1 MACEQRMLNGG
12 TAVDSVGLVHT
23 RYTLSPDVCWVG
35 AHKIHTLSRRVLG
48 LVVQSSIQWRVI
60 IIIIILTINRAS
72 HSDASH
78 ASIYVVIF
86 DLSLSVVG

>member
-1 MACEQRMLNGG
+1 MLNGG

-23 RYTLSPDVCWVG
+23 R
-35 AHKIHTLSRRVLG
+35 HTLSRRVLG
-48 LVVQSSIQWRVI
+48 LVVQSYIQCRWRFI

-78 ASIYVVIF
+78 ASIYVVTF